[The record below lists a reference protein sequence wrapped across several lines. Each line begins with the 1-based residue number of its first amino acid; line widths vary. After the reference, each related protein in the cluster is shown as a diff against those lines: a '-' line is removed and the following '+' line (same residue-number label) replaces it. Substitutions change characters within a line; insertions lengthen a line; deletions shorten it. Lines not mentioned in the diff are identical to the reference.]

1 MATLWNS
8 KMQTRSELVAM
19 LKAAGK
25 DLFEN
30 ADRYVP
36 ENTTFMQSFNVWLK
50 FTPDELP
57 SMNIDIDYMQKDVID
72 ILRGK
77 GDQNNG

>member
-1 MATLWNS
+1 MATTMNLR
-8 KMQTRSELVAM
+8 MQTRSELVAM

-30 ADRYVP
+30 ANRYVP
-36 ENTTFMQSFNVWLK
+36 ENTSTMQGFNVWIK
-50 FTPDELP
+50 FTPYEFP

-72 ILRGK
+72 ILTGK
-77 GDQNNG
+77 GE